1 VTRALAVFDTSV
13 LLRAALDE
21 SEGARAWTTRMERRE
36 IVVLA
41 PDLIWAELTNVF
53 AFQVRARAIEGR
65 AAAEIL
71 EHLLALPLETEPMR
85 AMAGGALATALRHRL
100 SGYDAF
106 YLVLADAAEA
116 VLVTADRKLARA
128 AERAELVV

>member
-1 VTRALAVFDTSV
+1 V

-21 SEGARAWTTRMERRE
+21 SEDARAWTTRMERRE
-36 IVVLA
+36 IVGLA

-53 AFQVRARAIEGR
+53 AFHVRTRAIEVG

-71 EHLLALPLETEPMR
+71 EQLLALPLETEPMR
-85 AMAGGALATALRHRL
+85 TTAAGALATALRHGL